1 MRGQMGVA
9 LLRRVGRAL
18 LCAGIG
24 LLVLAS
30 TGGAAG
36 RVGIGKM
43 TVAPARVSAGSTT
56 DFTFGFTADSRALK
70 GTTLVDVPRGW
81 SKPQQ
86 ANPSAPGYVELQ
98 PSGCAGTRI
107 AGIAVRRIVI
117 TTKCSRRHVFRL
129 LYHRAV
135 APLLAADGYVF
146 LTQTRPAGAGRKT
159 PFKPLG
165 PRKQPVVRVRGA
177 AASGLFMTVTS
188 VATAGVPFSATV
200 RVVDPF
206 GNNAADYTGTV
217 TLSSTDSAATLPAP
231 YGFGPTDAS
240 QHTFTGIVLRTPG
253 TQRIRATDSHGF
265 TIESGPITVS
275 PFSG

>member
-1 MRGQMGVA
+1 VRGQMAVA
-9 LLRRVGRAL
+9 IHRRVGWAL

-30 TGGAAG
+30 AGGAAG
-36 RVGIGKM
+36 RVGVGKM
-43 TVAPARVSAGSTT
+43 TVTPTRVPAGSTT
-56 DFTFGFTADSRALK
+56 DLSFSFVADSRALK

-86 ANPSAPGYVELQ
+86 TNTSGPGYVELQ

-117 TTKCSRRHVFRL
+117 ATKCPRRHLFRL
-129 LYHRAV
+129 LYHRATV
-135 APLLAADGYVF
+135 PLLSSDGYVF
-146 LTQTRPAGAGRKT
+146 LTQTRPANARKKT

-177 AASGLFMTVTS
+177 AATGLFMTVTS

-200 RVVDPF
+200 RAVDQF

-217 TLSSTDSAATLPAP
+217 TLSSTDSAATLPASYA
-231 YGFGPTDAS
+231 YGSTDAS
-240 QHTFTGIVLRTPG
+240 QHTFTGLVLRTPG

-275 PFSG
+275 PFAS